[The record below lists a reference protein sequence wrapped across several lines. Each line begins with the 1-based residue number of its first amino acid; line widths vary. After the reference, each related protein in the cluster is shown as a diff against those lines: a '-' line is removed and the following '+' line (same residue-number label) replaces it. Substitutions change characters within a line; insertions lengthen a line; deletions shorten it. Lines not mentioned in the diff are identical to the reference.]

1 MCVPNR
7 ISKPHTTEHAT
18 TLRARASGSNGP
30 LLYNTN
36 CREAAPRRVLPCRP
50 PGGPAPPLISI
61 IIDPGARSRIGL
73 ETYVLRGIRMVPRW
87 FRDGSGAATVGRPYV
102 LRGIRMV
109 PRWFH
114 DGSARVPRWFRSR
127 HRRRTIR
134 FAGDPG
140 GSAMVPRW
148 FRTGSLP
155 NARVAATLAAHAAA
169 AALPF
174 PRQPTP
180 SSLGGFL
187 RTDFHPKIFYAAR
200 IFQKQYQV

>member
-1 MCVPNR
+1 MTFQLFDLRTPGGGGGGWWWWLGLWVDGVGWGGWCGWCVCVPNR

-30 LLYNTN
+30 LPYNTN

-114 DGSARVPRWFRSR
+114 DGSARVPRWFHDGSG
-127 HRRRTIR
+127 
-134 FAGDPG
+134 ADP
-140 GSAMVPRW
+140 V
-148 FRTGSLP
+148 
-155 NARVAATLAAHAAA
+155 
-169 AALPF
+169 
-174 PRQPTP
+174 
-180 SSLGGFL
+180 
-187 RTDFHPKIFYAAR
+187 
-200 IFQKQYQV
+200 